1 MSTGYGDKT
10 EPFRS
15 PAWPPAKQTPQ
26 HAALQSHPTAPR
38 PGASHR
44 ALKAVQNV
52 GLEKGVS
59 NLNAVPLTGPKWR
72 FPSLPILPSSML
84 VVFSFIK
91 NLLIISAAWNW
102 VAAWN
107 QNQLFVLASTTS
119 CN

>member
-1 MSTGYGDKT
+1 MSTGYGDEM

-26 HAALQSHPTAPR
+26 RTALQSRPTAPR
-38 PGASHR
+38 PGASCR
-44 ALKAVQNV
+44 ALKAVQSL

-59 NLNAVPLTGPKWR
+59 DVNAVSLTRPEQR
-72 FPSLPILPSSML
+72 FSSLPILPSSML

-107 QNQLFVLASTTS
+107 
-119 CN
+119 